1 MARAARRTAA
11 VIVLLVVGLLSVTAL
26 VAAGLLLPIPRPDLC
41 ATLVAVALDGV
52 ARGCGDVARASAA
65 PYAVGFARGCCGADV
80 VKEPAGF
87 FDKFQ
92 RWGPG
97 AALPPTPDPRVILG
111 WNQD

>member
-1 MARAARRTAA
+1 MARAARRGAA

-41 ATLVAVALDGV
+41 ATLVSVALDGV
-52 ARGCGDVARASAA
+52 ARDCG
-65 PYAVGFARGCCGADV
+65 GADV
-80 VKEPAGF
+80 VKKPAGF
-87 FDKFQ
+87 F
-92 RWGPG
+92 

>member
-1 MARAARRTAA
+1 MVPGWVSPPGGTPMARAARRTAA

-41 ATLVAVALDGV
+41 ATLVTVALDGV
-52 ARGCGDVARASAA
+52 
-65 PYAVGFARGCCGADV
+65 ARGCCGADV

-97 AALPPTPDPRVILG
+97 AALPPTSDPRVILG